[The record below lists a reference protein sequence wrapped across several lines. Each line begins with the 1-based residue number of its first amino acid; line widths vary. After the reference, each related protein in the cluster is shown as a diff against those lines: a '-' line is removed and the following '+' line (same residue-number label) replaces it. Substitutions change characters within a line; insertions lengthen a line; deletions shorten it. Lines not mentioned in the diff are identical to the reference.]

1 MAYVTLLIVIEPAR
15 LPSPKQGLL
24 FFIDHMLITS
34 YDGDLVI
41 KVTYVSVHSHRIPS
55 RGTTW

>member
-1 MAYVTLLIVIEPAR
+1 MAKVPLAIEPA
-15 LPSPKQGLL
+15 LLQSYKQGTTF

-41 KVTYVSVHSHRIPS
+41 KVTY
-55 RGTTW
+55 